1 MELYLP
7 LWWDCL
13 QIFML
18 VISIYICG
26 VLVVNARMVWFYL
39 WIGVVF
45 SKFIFFNLD
54 PFLVLRSFM
63 FLHFTIGLMQQRK
76 ERFVLLYCQ
85 VSLELKFFFQFNIW
99 AFFFFPFFIN
109 TFHFNFV
116 TLTRLPV
123 HLLGSYASGVRRLSK
138 PNNKYTLQLTLY
150 NFIYRLINSEFTSYD
165 VQLFGQ

>member
-1 MELYLP
+1 
-7 LWWDCL
+7 
-13 QIFML
+13 
-18 VISIYICG
+18 
-26 VLVVNARMVWFYL
+26 
-39 WIGVVF
+39 
-45 SKFIFFNLD
+45 
-54 PFLVLRSFM
+54 M